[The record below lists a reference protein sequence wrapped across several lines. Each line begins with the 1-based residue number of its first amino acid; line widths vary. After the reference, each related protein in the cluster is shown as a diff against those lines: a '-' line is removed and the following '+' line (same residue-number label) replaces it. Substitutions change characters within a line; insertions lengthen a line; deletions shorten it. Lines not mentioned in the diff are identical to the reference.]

1 MAGWFSVAPHL
12 HTYTSCHATRV
23 YTLRH
28 RYKAARGVLFGIWEA
43 DVAYVINQHV
53 EKGTRDSRIL
63 TYSSLPR
70 RRRAVVCPQKRPKP
84 TMSEQ
89 QEEITVTDSHAYTI
103 KGKHLEKD
111 GIEGKT

>member
-1 MAGWFSVAPHL
+1 MCAVLG
-12 HTYTSCHATRV
+12 
-23 YTLRH
+23 
-28 RYKAARGVLFGIWEA
+28 KADPACAFISSPP
-43 DVAYVINQHV
+43 
-53 EKGTRDSRIL
+53 RDSRIL

-70 RRRAVVCPQKRPKP
+70 RRRAAVCPQKRPKP